1 VRSLSLTALILSIG
15 LLGLSVG
22 MAVNDHGQRRTEL
35 ERGLT
40 NEAASHASALESA
53 FERSR
58 TITLIMAHTDA
69 LREFYEQPGGRR
81 QKLARGQE
89 LLAEADDAL
98 GYVGTLFPS
107 TIREL
112 SFVDRGGAV
121 NASMLD
127 GVSVPRTGLSRDVR
141 TLPFFRPTFALD
153 PGHVLQS
160 RPYRSPGSGDWVIA
174 NATPVPVGTDVSP
187 AIVHYDLTVESF
199 RQLVEP
205 SDGEYDVRIV
215 DARTGQ
221 VIADG
226 ARPLT
231 DGARLGAPDRA
242 LAALARR
249 RAPSGTLAVEGHLA
263 AYDHVRTLD
272 ANQNRWIVVASS
284 SAAAASLLGDL
295 RAAPIALALVA
306 LVLVAFALVSLRASR
321 RELQDAATTDVLTG
335 LANRRMLMADLERR
349 VAVAQGEPLVLLLF
363 DLNGFKKYNDTFGH
377 PAGDALLARL
387 GHALVPA
394 VAPHNAYRLGGD
406 EFCVLATAAA
416 RDEVELAAMSALHER
431 GEGFSISA
439 SYGTVTLPEEAQ
451 NPLGALRIADQ
462 RMYAQKA
469 AGRSTAGRESCDV
482 LLQALTE
489 RHPDLSGHLT
499 VVAELTEAVARRV
512 GLEGV
517 QLDEALRAAELH
529 DIGKVAIPDAI
540 LTKPG
545 PLDEEEWAFIR
556 RHTLIGE
563 RIVSAAPALACVG
576 RLIRATHE
584 RWDGGGYP
592 DRLAGSD
599 IPLSARIV
607 AVCDAFD
614 AMVSDRSYRPARP
627 VDEAL
632 AELRRCAGTQFDPA
646 IVDAFSATL
655 AARNSQ
661 DTNAFAS
668 RSTPQE
674 QMSREDQS

>member
-1 VRSLSLTALILSIG
+1 MRSVSLTALILSIG

-35 ERGLT
+35 ERGLA

-121 NASMLD
+121 NASVLD

-199 RQLVEP
+199 RQLAEP
-205 SDGEYDVRIV
+205 TDGEYDVRIV

-249 RAPSGTLAVEGHLA
+249 RAPSGTLAVEG
-263 AYDHVRTLD
+263 T
-272 ANQNRWIVVASS
+272 S
-284 SAAAASLLGDL
+284 
-295 RAAPIALALVA
+295 PPM
-306 LVLVAFALVSLRASR
+306 
-321 RELQDAATTDVLTG
+321 T
-335 LANRRMLMADLERR
+335 
-349 VAVAQGEPLVLLLF
+349 
-363 DLNGFKKYNDTFGH
+363 
-377 PAGDALLARL
+377 
-387 GHALVPA
+387 
-394 VAPHNAYRLGGD
+394 
-406 EFCVLATAAA
+406 
-416 RDEVELAAMSALHER
+416 MSAHSTPTR
-431 GEGFSISA
+431 
-439 SYGTVTLPEEAQ
+439 
-451 NPLGALRIADQ
+451 
-462 RMYAQKA
+462 
-469 AGRSTAGRESCDV
+469 TAGSWWR
-482 LLQALTE
+482 
-489 RHPDLSGHLT
+489 
-499 VVAELTEAVARRV
+499 
-512 GLEGV
+512 
-517 QLDEALRAAELH
+517 
-529 DIGKVAIPDAI
+529 
-540 LTKPG
+540 
-545 PLDEEEWAFIR
+545 
-556 RHTLIGE
+556 
-563 RIVSAAPALACVG
+563 
-576 RLIRATHE
+576 
-584 RWDGGGYP
+584 
-592 DRLAGSD
+592 
-599 IPLSARIV
+599 
-607 AVCDAFD
+607 
-614 AMVSDRSYRPARP
+614 ARP
-627 VDEAL
+627 RPPRVCSGICAQ
-632 AELRRCAGTQFDPA
+632 RRSPWRWLL
-646 IVDAFSATL
+646 SY
-655 AARNSQ
+655 SWP
-661 DTNAFAS
+661 S
-668 RSTPQE
+668 RS
-674 QMSREDQS
+674 